1 MQRSFIPADGNYI
14 NSKNTILRKWCSGC
28 KKNHDEQMFIDGE
41 TVRST
46 CSNCRSNNK
55 IRKKHSRDSLQPEN
69 VKQLIEFEELTDELL
84 FAMNEYTDLS
94 DKENSNPHEVSFEF
108 EKAINIYSL
117 SGEPKTI
124 ADIIIE
130 EIQNA
135 DEYKWKYVKLILL
148 LM

>member
-46 CSNCRSNNK
+46 CSSCRSSNK
-55 IRKKHSRDSLQPEN
+55 IRKKQSRDLLQPEN
-69 VKQLIEFEELTDELL
+69 VNHLIEFEELTEELL
-84 FAMNEYTDLS
+84 FVMDEYTDLS
-94 DKENSNPHEVSFEF
+94 NKENSNSHELSFEF
-108 EKAINIYSL
+108 KKAINIYSL

-124 ADIIIE
+124 ADILIE

-135 DEYKWKYVKLILL
+135 DEYKWKYVKSILL

>member
-1 MQRSFIPADGNYI
+1 MQRPLPADDNY
-14 NSKNTILRKWCSGC
+14 SKKRCSGC
-28 KKNHDEQMFIDGE
+28 KKDQDEQMFIDGE

-46 CSNCRSNNK
+46 CFSCRSSNK
-55 IRKKHSRDSLQPEN
+55 IRKKQSRDSLQPEN

-84 FAMNEYTDLS
+84 FAMDEYTDL
-94 DKENSNPHEVSFEF
+94 DNKENTNLHKTSFEF